1 MPLIVL
7 LLAVVGGFPLCVC
20 ISTHAFSCTV
30 LSCSLPPVQQESSSD
45 QADRTDPYEDFTFET
60 DTTGEEDEAEG
71 SGGRSESDQAPDS
84 KGESPK
90 SDKGAVESTTAQP
103 AQSTSGDL
111 SEAAVSDGANKIG
124 LFNVAEVKSFVG
136 HLAPP
141 EMVKE
146 TFVPAYVSYVS
157 SPTDFWV
164 RM

>member
-7 LLAVVGGFPLCVC
+7 LLAVVGGFPLCVR
-20 ISTHAFSCTV
+20 ISTHASACTV

-71 SGGRSESDQAPDS
+71 
-84 KGESPK
+84 
-90 SDKGAVESTTAQP
+90 
-103 AQSTSGDL
+103 
-111 SEAAVSDGANKIG
+111 AVSDGANKIG
-124 LFNVAEVKSFVG
+124 LFNVAEVKRFVG